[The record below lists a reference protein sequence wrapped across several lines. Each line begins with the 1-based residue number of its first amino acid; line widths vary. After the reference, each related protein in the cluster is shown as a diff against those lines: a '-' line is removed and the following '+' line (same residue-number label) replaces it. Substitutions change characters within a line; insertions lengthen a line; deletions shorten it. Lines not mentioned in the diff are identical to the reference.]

1 MKIYNKIVLNIFTG
15 ETVYEDSFEYEGEV
29 AHCGKSGGGGD
40 SGDQVVTMRYAPYIE
55 VRHQNFLDTVAAH
68 RDYLIGSAN
77 SVSLIGD
84 DVGPVL
90 GSVMKLLIDRAGAAG
105 IPLSDAITHDSPF
118 IAYDNIL
125 IDVAFFG
132 TGYTIA
138 SFPSLYDM
146 YGKFMA
152 GLDID
157 TLFSQVFEDTVN
169 APEINNLVA
178 AESALLDDEITEK
191 VLPPI
196 LTGARDINSV
206 LSSTFV
212 IAKAIPRDTQL
223 KLIEKFSS
231 EAKYRMIPVAVDRW
245 KTHLEWNKAV
255 VMSYAEIMKLY
266 FSSKMDV
273 TDFNYS
279 MLAKDKL
286 WPFTVLDYERAA
298 LGALQGATTTNKDVA
313 GGSTMQKAI
322 GGAMSGAAMGGMVGS
337 MIAGSTAGS
346 TMGLPGAIVGGVL
359 GLAGSLF

>member
-29 AHCGKSGGGGD
+29 AHCGKSSGGD
-40 SGDQVVTMRYAPYIE
+40 GDQVVTMRYAPYIE
-55 VRHQNFLDTVAAH
+55 EKHSAFLNSIATYRAALT
-68 RDYLIGSAN
+68 D
-77 SVSLIGD
+77 
-84 DVGPVL
+84 
-90 GSVMKLLIDRAGAAG
+90 
-105 IPLSDAITHDSPF
+105 DSPF
-118 IAYDNIL
+118 DGFTDIT
-125 IDVAFFG
+125 VEEAFFS

-146 YGKFMA
+146 YGKSMA

-157 TLFSQVFEDTVN
+157 TLFSQIFEDTVN
-169 APEINNLVA
+169 ASEINDLVA
-178 AESALLDDEITEK
+178 AESSLLDDEITEK

-255 VMSYAEIMKLY
+255 VMAYAEIMKLY